1 MSERTP
7 VEKSTLEKDDVLALP
22 PSPDILTE
30 FLEPL
35 GLNEA
40 FEVSGWNIQRGVKRL
55 VQSIDDP
62 TTSPRVVVATI
73 ALLRQYALE
82 SLQPG
87 RVPVQGLPQ
96 LTDPVGAHPLT
107 ASDVKQLED
116 RTLHTQST
124 LDELGTGSGVGAV
137 KAIVADSDQVEDND
151 DDNEAD
157 STGEPDSDP
166 KISDGG
172 SEADG
177 GHYDTE
183 QVLGHRPPAGVRAGL
198 CGAG

>member
-1 MSERTP
+1 MAKQDKRAP
-7 VEKSTLEKDDVLALP
+7 HLESKNNARALSQI
-22 PSPDILTE
+22 PSPDILTA

-40 FEVSGWNIQRGVKRL
+40 FEVSGWNIQRGIKRL
-55 VQSIDDP
+55 VQIIDDP

-82 SLQPG
+82 SLHPG

-96 LTDPVGAHPLT
+96 LTDPVGTHSLT
-107 ASDVKQLED
+107 AADVKQLED

-124 LDELGTGSGVGAV
+124 LNDMETAGGAGAV
-137 KAIVADSDQVEDND
+137 KSTVADSDEVEDTQD
-151 DDNEAD
+151 DSE
-157 STGEPDSDP
+157 SKEPDADP

-183 QVLGHRPPAGVRAGL
+183 QVLGHRPPAGARAGL